1 MPALFGLMLQTEHSY
16 GGSSIASSQTDR
28 RQQHGLSKAFEVR
41 DFPLSAVVR
50 RNFQEWERDWPT
62 PGAHSGPHK
71 ASVGSPLSGQEK
83 NKQGETLRI
92 FLGDLCELNLGHTLA
107 MTLGLQSSLP
117 AAKLQEALTN
127 FALSQFGALGC
138 RRVTMESTVSAV
150 LHSVTYC
157 VSTLAW
163 ETLP

>member
-1 MPALFGLMLQTEHSY
+1 M
-16 GGSSIASSQTDR
+16 D
-28 RQQHGLSKAFEVR
+28 
-41 DFPLSAVVR
+41 
-50 RNFQEWERDWPT
+50 
-62 PGAHSGPHK
+62 PHK

-92 FLGDLCELNLGHTLA
+92 FLGDLYELNLGHTLA
-107 MTLGLQSSLP
+107 MTLGLQSSLL
-117 AAKLQEALTN
+117 AAKLQEALSN
-127 FALSQFGALGC
+127 FVLSQFGALGC